1 MFQAYCCCLNVVSPL
16 IINTTLGGK
25 SLYLGFMDEESNSLG
40 NKLQSWDFFF
50 SVSVRV
56 YYKKLNI
63 YCGSFRFVS
72 LLK

>member
-1 MFQAYCCCLNVVSPL
+1 MFQEYCCGLNVASPL

-50 SVSVRV
+50 SVSARV
-56 YYKKLNI
+56 YYKKH
-63 YCGSFRFVS
+63 S
-72 LLK
+72 